1 MKMNGILSPKQLE
14 MFGEKPQAEKFRR
27 IISEKAF

>member
-14 MFGEKPQAEKFRR
+14 MVGEKPRAEKFHRV
-27 IISEKAF
+27 ISEKAF